1 MFPEDKS
8 PYHYGIL
15 KDISDSM
22 KYNPERAFVM
32 LEEFSNSLDF
42 GKLSKTEFYEYH
54 ILLSEARYKCDL
66 EYINEIEIYEAI
78 SFLDNLRNEYPKNKE
93 LLYQNSRAYYYK
105 GVCEDEKE
113 NYKEAFLYYLK
124 SMSLIESI
132 NNYTKRKSEII
143 SFKALIYTRL
153 SDILYWLDAYDASIN
168 CLNIANNFFAHENNI
183 NALVRNNI
191 LIGMMYGHTYNYD
204 KTFQHLN
211 KADSLLN
218 QYDEESQF
226 KYVIER
232 ISATIKYNMGYREE
246 AFKTMTNQYNNLEN
260 PSLKMEAAGVLG
272 DMYYSMG
279 VLDSAVY
286 FYEQYF
292 PANQFSKIDAANH
305 IIEISL
311 KTNNNNL
318 ITKYAP
324 TLNDETKKG
333 LQLSNMKT
341 EIYSLYEQF
350 FGIRQNEKNSERI
363 LIFLSIILV
372 FTILTFIIGMYLLQI
387 RRGKYHNE
395 IDKEN
400 LYIESLQKKFDK
412 KIYNEKHI
420 KQRIENIENEL
431 IDIKTRRY
439 LTLTPFDF
447 KLKGIIANNKL
458 CQRLYDISQD
468 ENIKTNSSYPEL
480 ILNEKE
486 QNELISLFNKTYDDA
501 FEKILSEHQ
510 ELKKTDILYICLYVL
525 GLNEKHI
532 SAVTGKTYNIVYNRI
547 KKLQKTL
554 GDKNIRE
561 VVKNMLQ

>member
-1 MFPEDKS
+1 
-8 PYHYGIL
+8 
-15 KDISDSM
+15 
-22 KYNPERAFVM
+22 
-32 LEEFSNSLDF
+32 
-42 GKLSKTEFYEYH
+42 
-54 ILLSEARYKCDL
+54 
-66 EYINEIEIYEAI
+66 
-78 SFLDNLRNEYPKNKE
+78 
-93 LLYQNSRAYYYK
+93 
-105 GVCEDEKE
+105 
-113 NYKEAFLYYLK
+113 
-124 SMSLIESI
+124 
-132 NNYTKRKSEII
+132 
-143 SFKALIYTRL
+143 
-153 SDILYWLDAYDASIN
+153 
-168 CLNIANNFFAHENNI
+168 
-183 NALVRNNI
+183 
-191 LIGMMYGHTYNYD
+191 
-204 KTFQHLN
+204 
-211 KADSLLN
+211 
-218 QYDEESQF
+218 
-226 KYVIER
+226 
-232 ISATIKYNMGYREE
+232 
-246 AFKTMTNQYNNLEN
+246 
-260 PSLKMEAAGVLG
+260 
-272 DMYYSMG
+272 
-279 VLDSAVY
+279 
-286 FYEQYF
+286 
-292 PANQFSKIDAANH
+292 
-305 IIEISL
+305 
-311 KTNNNNL
+311 
-318 ITKYAP
+318 
-324 TLNDETKKG
+324 
-333 LQLSNMKT
+333 MKT